1 METLIKVAS
10 TSLSGMIDGAINK
23 IGMTSFLTAIGIN
36 AADQAGAIELASSVS
51 DTWGAFDWL
60 GLLAGIGTATFIIKN
75 LLDARKTYLEIKLIK
90 LKEHPDKVD
99 KHSN

>member
-1 METLIKVAS
+1 METLIKAVS
-10 TSLSGMIDGAINK
+10 VSLAGIADGAINK

-36 AADQAGAIELASSVS
+36 AADQAEAIELASSAS
-51 DTWGAFDWL
+51 DSWGAFDWL

-90 LKEHPDKVD
+90 LKEEDK
-99 KHSN
+99 

>member
-10 TSLSGMIDGAINK
+10 TSLAGMIDGAINK
-23 IGMTSFLTAIGIN
+23 IGMTSFLAVVGIN
-36 AADQAGAIELASSVS
+36 AADQAGAIELASSIN

-60 GLLAGIGTATFIIKN
+60 GILAGIGTITFIVKN

-90 LKEHPDKVD
+90 LKEEDKD
-99 KHSN
+99 NE

>member
-10 TSLSGMIDGAINK
+10 TSIAGMIDGIINK
-23 IGMTSFLTAIGIN
+23 FGITSFVTVVSIN
-36 AADQAGAIELASSVS
+36 AADQAGAIELATSLS

-60 GLLAGIGTATFIIKN
+60 GLLAGIGTVTFIVKN

-90 LKEHPDKVD
+90 AKEKTE
-99 KHSN
+99 N

>member
-10 TSLSGMIDGAINK
+10 TSLAGMIDGAINK
-23 IGMTSFLTAIGIN
+23 IGMTSFLAVVGIN

-60 GLLAGIGTATFIIKN
+60 GILAGIGTITFIVKN

-90 LKEHPDKVD
+90 LKEKEKPGK
-99 KHSN
+99 

>member
-10 TSLSGMIDGAINK
+10 TSLAGMIDGAINK
-23 IGMTSFLTAIGIN
+23 IGMTSFLAVVGIN

-60 GLLAGIGTATFIIKN
+60 GILAGIGTITFIVKN

-90 LKEHPDKVD
+90 LKEEDKD
-99 KHSN
+99 NE